1 MMITRFPPI
10 SWRATLLTWVALVV
24 AVGAA
29 LAFNVPTGPARPG
42 GDELADGIAA
52 LHVSDYATARRIF
65 QALADKSDPAGELW
79 LAHLYREGLGV
90 APDPQEA
97 AALLAKAADSGSA
110 VAAGELGKLYL
121 DGDGV
126 LQDAGEART
135 WLSRAAQHGDAAAQR
150 ELGLLYEHGL
160 GTAKDPRTAYVWLDI
175 ASRNGDPQ
183 ARQARDQVLATLT
196 PADAASAADQA
207 AKTLQLLSADAGSA
221 SGPGA
226 KDGAK
231 DGATAAPGAKTAANT
246 ASGAKTGA
254 DTASPAIAAA
264 PPAIATAPQGVA
276 PVRGL

>member
-97 AALLAKAADSGSA
+97 AALLTKAADSGSA

-126 LQDAGEART
+126 LQDVG
-135 WLSRAAQHGDAAAQR
+135 AAQSWLTHAAQAGDVAAQR
-150 ELGLLYEHGL
+150 ELGLLYENGL
-160 GTAKDPRTAYVWLDI
+160 GTAKDPRKAYVWLDI
-175 ASRNGDPQ
+175 AARNGDAQ
-183 ARQARDQVLATLT
+183 ARLSRDRVLATLT
-196 PADAASAADQA
+196 PDEAARAAAEAAATLRPLTAEAQGGSGPA
-207 AKTLQLLSADAGSA
+207 AKD
-221 SGPGA
+221 
-226 KDGAK
+226 DG
-231 DGATAAPGAKTAANT
+231 
-246 ASGAKTGA
+246 
-254 DTASPAIAAA
+254 SPASRA
-264 PPAIATAPQGVA
+264 PA
-276 PVRGL
+276 PVTHS